1 MLAGVFS
8 NPNYLLLDISLSTL
22 AQQSTNALVDE
33 VFQEFDSKMSAIREN
48 LEGQITDFPKE
59 FTEEDKVYFTTYTF
73 VLQLR
78 SLEGL
83 YAGEV
88 NDALKEKVLISL

>member
-1 MLAGVFS
+1 
-8 NPNYLLLDISLSTL
+8 L

-48 LEGQITDFPKE
+48 LEGQITDSPKE
-59 FTEEDKVYFTTYTF
+59 FTEEDKVYFITYTF

-88 NDALKEKVLISL
+88 NDA